1 MERGKVKCHKYWP
14 KKAEEVQYWGAF
26 QVKNT
31 GETITEDHFIRQK
44 LELSYEGQTRTVY
57 HFKFTQVNP
66 HFTSIYPHFTLYSAL
81 FTPNSPSNELNLPS
95 IHPLSPQFTKW
106 IYPHLTF
113 YS

>member
-14 KKAEEVQYWGAF
+14 KKAEEIQYWGSF

-57 HFKFTQVNP
+57 HFKFTQVKS
-66 HFTSIYPHFTLYSAL
+66 HFVA
-81 FTPNSPSNELNLPS
+81 SPDV
-95 IHPLSPQFTKW
+95 I
-106 IYPHLTF
+106 
-113 YS
+113 

>member
-1 MERGKVKCHKYWP
+1 MVGDHVIKILTEFLRLMERGKVKCHKYWP

-57 HFKFTQVNP
+57 HFKFTQVKSN
-66 HFTSIYPHFTLYSAL
+66 FTSIHPNLPLIHLQFTLTS
-81 FTPNSPSNELNLPS
+81 
-95 IHPLSPQFTKW
+95 PLS
-106 IYPHLTF
+106 
-113 YS
+113 

>member
-14 KKAEEVQYWGAF
+14 KKAEEIQYWGSF

-57 HFKFTQVNP
+57 HFKFTQVKS
-66 HFTSIYPHFTLYSAL
+66 HFVTSFDQIWRHSVK
-81 FTPNSPSNELNLPS
+81 NNVSRSE
-95 IHPLSPQFTKW
+95 W
-106 IYPHLTF
+106 PHLTAKWPYNNVLF
-113 YS
+113 

>member
-57 HFKFTQVNP
+57 HFKFTQVKSN
-66 HFTSIYPHFTLYSAL
+66 FTSIYPHFTLYPPVSTL
-81 FTPNSPSNELNLPS
+81 NSPFSHLNS
-95 IHPLSPQFTKW
+95 PLT
-106 IYPHLTF
+106 
-113 YS
+113 

>member
-57 HFKFTQVNP
+57 HFKFTQVKP
-66 HFTSIYPHFTLYSAL
+66 PFHLY
-81 FTPNSPSNELNLPS
+81 FTP
-95 IHPLSPQFTKW
+95 ISPQF
-106 IYPHLTF
+106 HLGPPYF
-113 YS
+113 HLR

>member
-57 HFKFTQVNP
+57 HFKFTQVKSP
-66 HFTSIYPHFTLYSAL
+66 FHLDFTSNRPI
-81 FTPNSPSNELNLPS
+81 FTPN
-95 IHPLSPQFTKW
+95 HPVFTS
-106 IYPHLTF
+106 F
-113 YS
+113 

>member
-57 HFKFTQVNP
+57 HFKFTQVKPYFTSIYP
-66 HFTSIYPHFTLYSAL
+66 HFTSIYPHFTFYSAS
-81 FTPNSPSNELNLPS
+81 FTPDSPLTELNLPS
-95 IHPLSPQFTKW
+95 RHPFCNSF
-106 IYPHLTF
+106 YP
-113 YS
+113 